1 MRIAMIVVGV
11 LTIVGAFVQA
21 SSAREGGATI
31 VVAGII
37 AALLF
42 FALATILKKLD
53 DIESKLENS
62 HGSLASGIN
71 KIFDAG
77 FAKKKTCTKCGALIS
92 ADAIACPK
100 CGQ

>member
-11 LTIVGAFVQA
+11 LSIIGAFVQA
-21 SSAREGGATI
+21 SSAREGGASI
-31 VVAGII
+31 VAAGIV

-42 FALATILKKLD
+42 FALAAILKKLD
-53 DIESKLENS
+53 DVETKLENS

-77 FAKKKTCTKCGALIS
+77 FAKKKPCTKCGVLIS
-92 ADAIACPK
+92 ADAITCPK